1 MPEDPPILSC
11 RYLRA
16 ICRMIRYFSNFG
28 NGPIGDASPHQKLPE
43 AAEMAAC
50 CHLSGVRDSHTRE
63 LSIGKL

>member
-1 MPEDPPILSC
+1 
-11 RYLRA
+11 
-16 ICRMIRYFSNFG
+16 MIRYFSNFG